1 VTVHVWKGETYIGQ
15 VFVSGSRVFT
25 PADHLIGVQADD
37 EVEGEKVKQLLLGGQ
52 SDYLEVRSGGRKMME
67 LEFPSEDW
75 LAITC
80 LMVLPAQGY
89 RVHII
94 RDANE

>member
-1 VTVHVWKGETYIGQ
+1 VTVHVWKGKTYIGQ
-15 VFVSGSRVFT
+15 VFTSGSRGFT

-37 EVEGEKVKQLLLGGQ
+37 ENEGEKIKQLLLRGQ
-52 SDYLEVRSGGRKMME
+52 SDYLEVRSGARKTIE

-75 LAITC
+75 LAVTC
-80 LMVLPAQGY
+80 LMVLPAEGY

-94 RDANE
+94 RDANK